1 MRKTSLILTALLGIA
16 FATAASADSPVR
28 LTAKKVMPNTQIQ
41 DTLCNV
47 TEITVLESTLRI
59 KCHDYPGNIFAI
71 HYEYPYYA
79 MSFQGQNRKRMDA
92 VMDVLLYA
100 RSQSENF
107 AITFSEVKDDQ
118 PVGCAPSNCRELLTV
133 GLVKQ

>member
-79 MSFQGQNRKRMDA
+79 MSFQGA
-92 VMDVLLYA
+92 
-100 RSQSENF
+100 EP
-107 AITFSEVKDDQ
+107 Q
-118 PVGCAPSNCRELLTV
+118 PDGRRNGRVALCTLTV
-133 GLVKQ
+133 GKLCHYVQ